1 MNEIVEKHGLTM
13 RQVPDNP
20 AWQRQQ
26 LVHLLFKHCTL
37 TLAGTMFCAVALLF
51 LLWPHVEKTRLLL
64 WLGAMGILTLA
75 RLIMQQR
82 YQAIAPNRVEPRKW
96 MRLFASGVLLSGL
109 LWGAVSIWLFPSE
122 SMTHQVFIAVVLS
135 GICAGAVTVYAP
147 LPNGF
152 LLFAGPA
159 LLPFFGRL
167 MLDGTSEG
175 QLTAGMVALFV
186 VLMNRIAR
194 ETGRSLNN
202 MLELQVR
209 NAELT
214 RALHHQATHDSLV
227 DLINH
232 GEFLRRLHR
241 LVENP
246 KPPHRDFSLVFID
259 LDLFKSINDS
269 GGHAAGDALLKA
281 VGRILTL
288 HTRSRDTAARVGGDE
303 FALLLENCP
312 PDNALQIAEK
322 VRAEIAALVFDH
334 EGRSYKIGASV
345 GVTYGQTGL
354 HSASAVLKSAD
365 AACYAAKESGR
376 NRVRML
382 PADDMFKTTGRFH
395 LSEPAGALA

>member
-1 MNEIVEKHGLTM
+1 MNELVEKHGLTL
-13 RQVPDNP
+13 RLVPDNP

-26 LVHLLFKHCTL
+26 LVHLLFQHCTL
-37 TLAGTMFCAVALLF
+37 TLAGTMFCAVALLL
-51 LLWPHVEKTRLLL
+51 LLWPHVEQTRLLL
-64 WLGAMGILTLA
+64 WLGAMGMLTLA
-75 RLIMQQR
+75 RLMMQQR
-82 YQAIAPNRVEPRKW
+82 YQSFAPNRVDPDKW
-96 MRLFASGVLLSGL
+96 TRLFTVGVLLSGL
-109 LWGAVSIWLFPSE
+109 LWGAVSIWLFPAG

-135 GICAGAVTVYAP
+135 GICAGAATVYAP

-152 LLFAGPA
+152 LMFALPA
-159 LLPFFGRL
+159 LLPFTGRL
-167 MLDGTSEG
+167 LLEGSTEG

-186 VLMNRIAR
+186 VIMNRIAR
-194 ETGRSLNN
+194 QTGRSLNN

-246 KPPHRDFSLVFID
+246 SPPHRDFSLVFID
-259 LDLFKSINDS
+259 LDLFKSVNDS
-269 GGHAAGDALLKA
+269 GGHAAGDALLQA
-281 VGRILTL
+281 VGRILSL
-288 HTRSRDTAARVGGDE
+288 HSRSRDTAARVGGDE

-312 PDNALQIAEK
+312 PDNALQIAEQ
-322 VRAEIAALVFDH
+322 VRTDIAALVFEFD
-334 EGRSYKIGASV
+334 GRSYQVGASV
-345 GVTYGQTGL
+345 GVTYGQTGM